1 MFPFRWD
8 TCNEELQNLHDEK
21 NNQNMSTSPP
31 SSKDWTGVVTIKI
44 FLWRAQVGSPTQGYS
59 HLSMVLDSL
68 PGASPERDK
77 MGDH

>member
-1 MFPFRWD
+1 MFPFGWD
-8 TCNEELQNLHDEK
+8 TCNEELQNWHDEK

-31 SSKDWTGVVTIKI
+31 SSKDWTGDVTIKT
-44 FLWRAQVGSPTQGYS
+44 LHWRAQVVSPTQGCS

-68 PGASPERDK
+68 PGASPEIDK